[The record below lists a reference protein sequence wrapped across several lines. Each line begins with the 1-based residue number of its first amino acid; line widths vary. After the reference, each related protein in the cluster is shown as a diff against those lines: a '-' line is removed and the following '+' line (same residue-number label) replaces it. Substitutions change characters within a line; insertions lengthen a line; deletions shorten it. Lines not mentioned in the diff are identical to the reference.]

1 MSRGVAPIF
10 MSEDSFAMSEE
21 DQKLAEMSE
30 KLEMSYDELFE
41 FFQHVEDNY
50 ISTYGEFDNAFNT
63 KEWSIFGTYGYGY
76 SAEFPS
82 NYPYPD
88 EEDVVQIKSAFPNK
102 PVHVYV
108 DEEQDTPLHEPSR
121 LNPDSES
128 GLTIN
133 NKDETKKNK

>member
-1 MSRGVAPIF
+1 MSCGVAPIF

-30 KLEMSYDELFE
+30 KLDMSYDELFE
-41 FFQHVEDNY
+41 FFQYIEDDN
-50 ISTYGEFDNAFNT
+50 ITAYGDFDSAFNA

-88 EEDVVQIKSAFPNK
+88 EEHVVQVKNAFPTK
-102 PVHVYV
+102 PIHVYV
-108 DEEQDTPLHEPSR
+108 DEEQDTPLNEPSR

-128 GLTIN
+128 GIAN
-133 NKDETKKNK
+133 NKDETKKNE

>member
-1 MSRGVAPIF
+1 MSCGVTPIF
-10 MSEDSFAMSEE
+10 MSEDGFAMSEE

-30 KLEMSYDELFE
+30 KLDMSYDELFE
-41 FFQHVEDNY
+41 LFQYIEDDN
-50 ISTYGEFDNAFNT
+50 ITAYGDIDSAFNA

-88 EEDVVQIKSAFPNK
+88 EEHVVQVKSALSTK
-102 PVHVYV
+102 PIHVYV

-128 GLTIN
+128 GIAN
-133 NKDETKKNK
+133 NNDETKKNE

>member
-1 MSRGVAPIF
+1 MSCGVAPIF

-21 DQKLAEMSE
+21 DQKLAEMSA

-41 FFQHVEDNY
+41 FFQHIEDNNN
-50 ISTYGEFDNAFNT
+50 SAYGNFDSAFNT

-88 EEDVVQIKSAFPNK
+88 EEHVAQVKSALPHK

-108 DEEQDTPLHEPSR
+108 DTEQDTPLHEPSR
-121 LNPDSES
+121 LNQGYAS
-128 GLTIN
+128 GRTN
-133 NKDETKKNK
+133 NKDDTKKNE